1 VTAQNTKNAQ
11 SIRGF
16 CPGGGCNNYI
26 TKKALEAIG
35 SADAVG
41 YVFTT

>member
-1 VTAQNTKNAQ
+1 MSGAFAAFALTL
-11 SIRGF
+11 R
-16 CPGGGCNNYI
+16 CNNYI
-26 TKKALEAIG
+26 TKKARKAIG